1 MKIFGHLVAY
11 LILAGAVYF
20 AYLLVT
26 SNDQTRIAVLTA
38 LVSVGTLIYTQTLA
52 SKREIA
58 ARQFAKKSEAYE
70 EIMRTLGSLMSSS
83 RKGEAIDENQL
94 LEQLSEIIPKLM
106 VWAGPEVLNAWKR
119 LSTPSDTPLGPVAA
133 AGNLITALRKE
144 LGHSDDSSL
153 GQGCSMLA
161 LR

>member
-1 MKIFGHLVAY
+1 
-11 LILAGAVYF
+11 
-20 AYLLVT
+20 
-26 SNDQTRIAVLTA
+26 
-38 LVSVGTLIYTQTLA
+38 
-52 SKREIA
+52 
-58 ARQFAKKSEAYE
+58 
-70 EIMRTLGSLMSSS
+70 MSSS

-153 GQGCSMLA
+153 GALGALSAMLNHDA
-161 LR
+161 RKDLSLD